1 MQADAETVEKD
12 LRIWLSDSRRVVVA
26 GVGNTLR
33 KDDSVGIKI
42 VRNLKKKASK
52 NIYLIEC
59 ETTPENSID
68 SIIKFKPTHLLIL
81 DASLLNLKP
90 GAFKIIQPDTIR
102 GIPVLTHTLPINI
115 FAEYITKTTGAKVS
129 LLAIQPKDTDFGE
142 ELTNELRKTV
152 EELTDLLSNVLQ

>member
-90 GAFKIIQPDTIR
+90 GSFKIIQPDTIR